1 MSTDAVDAERKDE
14 WDYVSFSGA
23 SLDVDGTLK
32 SLTLPPAAAPSSET
46 SGADAT
52 GLRAVEVGTLTLR
65 CSEGHITFSREEA
78 RAYRLLYLV
87 ADVECAGSISRTE
100 GLALMRRSRLPEPVL
115 AEVWRLA
122 SGSRDADGDAHLSY
136 DGWFVAMKLVALAQ
150 RTTPPRVELRPLL
163 ALSPP
168 ASGDAADAASDTDA
182 PSSGAADEAFALPDF
197 GFGSE
202 REIGTEE
209 EGAVERGSI
218 AVLVG
223 PPITVRASEGALA
236 TVGLGGSHIAYE
248 CECST
253 TRTDEFVRLTMRAS
267 RRFRD
272 FVWLHDRL
280 KEKFLDTV
288 VPPLPAKR
296 IVGNTDA
303 AFLAERRQMLALFI
317 NDGARHAKLSRCA
330 EFGAFVGAS
339 TRGMAA
345 ASELAPPLAP
355 RAEPG
360 YIAAMWE
367 GARAYMVGP
376 EATPPALLVDDAYA
390 AVETTVARWGGEIER
405 VENAVS
411 AMVEC
416 DKQRAYE
423 LARVGHYAG
432 QVALCEAVASEGDGA
447 FFAAVAASLETMSAA
462 LSDRSDL
469 VERELLNPVRFQSG
483 KASAAQQVVA
493 NREQL
498 VAELRGALRRQ
509 ARAKKAY
516 ASARRYATGGQKSAL
531 AEAASESKIAAERTI
546 GDAAEALQRITA
558 GMKKQVAQSA
568 EECSADLRPIA
579 RATACAMRAHAGA
592 ERARWVELKSKLVAL
607 QAQERY
613 AAAPAPAAGGGG
625 AAAAL

>member
-1 MSTDAVDAERKDE
+1 MFLFLFLKVALDFGPSTVDVLYASSHQLLTSELTGLSEQFERRQVAMATVAEKKDE
-14 WDYVSFSGA
+14 WDYVTFTGA

-32 SLTLPPAAAPSSET
+32 SLTLPPAAAPRSAT

-52 GLRAVEVGTLTLR
+52 GLRTVEAGTLTLR

-87 ADVECAGSISRTE
+87 ADVECAGLISRAE

-122 SGSRDADGDAHLSY
+122 SGGLIADGDAHLSY

-150 RTTPPRVELRPLL
+150 RTTPPRVELRPLI

-168 ASGDAADAASDTDA
+168 ASADAADAASDVDA
-182 PSSGAADEAFALPDF
+182 PSSGAAAADEAFALPDF

-202 REIGTEE
+202 REIGSEE
-209 EGAVERGSI
+209 ESAVERGSI
-218 AVLVG
+218 AVIVG
-223 PPITVRASEGALA
+223 PPVTVHESEGALA
-236 TVGLGGSHIAYE
+236 TVGLGGSHITYE
-248 CECST
+248 CACTT
-253 TRTDEFVRLTMRAS
+253 TRADEFVRPAMRAS

-317 NDGARHAKLSRCA
+317 NDVARHAKLSRSA
-330 EFGAFVGAS
+330 EFGTFVGAS

-345 ASELAPPLAP
+345 VSELAPPLAP

-376 EATPPALLVDDAYA
+376 EATPPALLADDAYA
-390 AVETTVARWGGEIER
+390 AVETSVSFFYVPLHFTRIMLTV
-405 VENAVS
+405 
-411 AMVEC
+411 
-416 DKQRAYE
+416 
-423 LARVGHYAG
+423 
-432 QVALCEAVASEGDGA
+432 
-447 FFAAVAASLETMSAA
+447 
-462 LSDRSDL
+462 
-469 VERELLNPVRFQSG
+469 
-483 KASAAQQVVA
+483 
-493 NREQL
+493 
-498 VAELRGALRRQ
+498 
-509 ARAKKAY
+509 
-516 ASARRYATGGQKSAL
+516 
-531 AEAASESKIAAERTI
+531 
-546 GDAAEALQRITA
+546 
-558 GMKKQVAQSA
+558 
-568 EECSADLRPIA
+568 
-579 RATACAMRAHAGA
+579 
-592 ERARWVELKSKLVAL
+592 
-607 QAQERY
+607 
-613 AAAPAPAAGGGG
+613 
-625 AAAAL
+625 